1 MTIKILNALI
11 AVAGGVLGAMLL
23 YWLLNVIAQRLPGK
37 WEHRVKPWVF
47 VGPAML
53 IIGFFLIYPAV
64 QTIQFSFANRTA
76 TAYVGFQNYADLL
89 GSPQFLQT
97 LFNTLLW
104 IVVVPTLVIG
114 FGLAVAVLTDRLGS
128 RGEKSV
134 KTVIFLPMAISAVA
148 AGTIW
153 AFIYT
158 LRPAGREQIGVLNA
172 VWTAFGADPVP
183 WLQIDAAKLNSL
195 LLMVILIWTQTG
207 FAMVLLSSAI
217 KGVPEETLEAARLD
231 GATEVQIF
239 SRIIVPQIWATVVTV
254 FITVLI
260 TVMKVFDIVYVMT
273 NGRFGTDVVA
283 RAFFGELFV
292 NGNRGRA
299 AAIVVLLM
307 IAIIP
312 IMVYQVRHFRKQE
325 ANA

>member
-11 AVAGGVLGAMLL
+11 AIVGGVLGAMLL
-23 YWLLNVIAQRLPGK
+23 YWLLNQLAQRLPGK
-37 WEHRVKPWVF
+37 WEHRVKPYVF
-47 VGPAML
+47 VGPAVL
-53 IIGFFLIYPAV
+53 IIGFFLIYPAL
-64 QTIQFSFANRTA
+64 QTIHFSFANRTS
-76 TAYVGFQNYADLL
+76 TGYVGFQNYTDLL
-89 GSPQFLQT
+89 TSSAFLQT

-104 IVVVPTLVIG
+104 IVVVPAVVIG
-114 FGLAVAVLTDRLGS
+114 FGLLIAVMADRLGA

-134 KTVIFLPMAISAVA
+134 KSIIFLPMAISAVS
-148 AGTIW
+148 AGTVW
-153 AFIYT
+153 GFIYT
-158 LRPAGREQIGVLNA
+158 LRPAGQEQIGVLNA
-172 VWTAFGADPVP
+172 IVTAFGGDPVP
-183 WLQIDAAKLNSL
+183 WLQIDTGKLNSF
-195 LLMVILIWTQTG
+195 LLMIILIWTQTG

-217 KGVPEETLEAARLD
+217 KAVPEETLEAARLD

-239 SRIIVPQIWATVVTV
+239 SRIIIPQIWATVITV

-273 NGRFGTDVVA
+273 NGRFNTDVVA
-283 RAFFGELFV
+283 RAFFGELFT

-312 IMVYQVRHFRKQE
+312 IMVYQVRHFKKQE

>member
-1 MTIKILNALI
+1 VTIKILNALI
-11 AVAGGVLGAMLL
+11 AIVGGVVGAMAL
-23 YWLLNVIAQRLPGK
+23 YMLLNAVAERLPGK
-37 WEHRVKPWVF
+37 WEHRIKPWV
-47 VGPAML
+47 VAGPAML

-76 TAYVGFQNYADLL
+76 TEYVGLQNYLDLL
-89 GSPQFLQT
+89 SSPPFLQT

-114 FGLAVAVLTDRLGS
+114 FGLAVAVLADRLAA

-134 KTVIFLPMAISAVA
+134 KTIIFLPMAISAVA

-153 AFIYT
+153 GFIYT
-158 LRPAGREQIGVLNA
+158 LRPAGQAQIGVLNA
-172 VWTAFGADPVP
+172 VWGAFGADPVP
-183 WLQIDAAKLNSL
+183 WLQIDTAKLNSF
-195 LLMVILIWTQTG
+195 LLMIILIWTQTG

-217 KGVPEETLEAARLD
+217 KSVPEETLEAARLD
-231 GATEVQIF
+231 GASEVQIF
-239 SRIIVPQIWATVVTV
+239 SRIVVPQIWPTVITV

-273 NGRFGTDVVA
+273 NGRFGTDVIA
-283 RAFFGELFV
+283 RAFFGELFI
-292 NGNRGRA
+292 NGHRGRA
-299 AAIVVLLM
+299 AAIVVILM

>member
-11 AVAGGVLGAMLL
+11 AIVGGVLGAMLL
-23 YWLLNVIAQRLPGK
+23 YWLLNAIAQRLPGK
-37 WEHRVKPWVF
+37 WEHRVKPYVF

-64 QTIQFSFANRTA
+64 QTIHFSFANRTS
-76 TAYVGFQNYADLL
+76 TEYVGFENYVDLL
-89 GSPQFLQT
+89 SSPAFLST

-104 IVVVPTLVIG
+104 IVVVPTVVIG
-114 FGLAVAVLTDRLGS
+114 FGLLVAVMTDRLRP
-128 RGEKSV
+128 RGEKTV
-134 KTVIFLPMAISAVA
+134 KSLIFLPMAISAVS
-148 AGTIW
+148 AGTVW

-158 LRPAGREQIGVLNA
+158 LRPEGQAQIGVLNA
-172 VWTAFGADPVP
+172 IVTAFGGDPVP
-183 WLQIDAAKLNSL
+183 WLQIDTAKLNSF
-195 LLMVILIWTQTG
+195 LLMIILIWTQTG

-217 KGVPEETLEAARLD
+217 KAVPEETLEAARLD

-239 SRIIVPQIWATVVTV
+239 SRIIVPQIWATVITV

-273 NGRFGTDVVA
+273 NGRFNTDVVA
-283 RAFFGELFV
+283 RAFFGELFIS
-292 NGNRGRA
+292 GNRGRA

-312 IMVYQVRHFRKQE
+312 IMIYQVRHFRKQE